1 MASGIVSYGVYI
13 PRFRIRVDEIARV
26 WGDGDDISDSLQV
39 FEKSVPDI
47 DEDAVTIAVEAARNA
62 LSRGRIDPGRIGA
75 IYAGSESHPYAV
87 KPTGTIVGQAISA
100 PSSFTTADFE
110 FACKAGTAAIQAC
123 LGLVGSGLIDLG
135 LAIGADVSQ
144 GAPGDMLE
152 YTAAA
157 GGAAYVIGSRDLVA
171 EIEGVYSFT
180 TDTPDFW
187 RREGMPYPEH
197 GGRFTGEPAYF
208 KHVTGASRGLMERLG
223 TRPEEY
229 DYAVFHQPNG
239 KFPARVARK
248 LGFSREQ
255 IEPGLVVPMIGN
267 TYSASSLIGLAA
279 TLDVASPGE
288 RIFMASFGSGAGS
301 DAFSILVTD
310 RIEEIRH
317 GAPSVRDLLCSAQ
330 YLDYAM
336 YAKHKGKL
344 RV

>member
-1 MASGIVSYGVYI
+1 MVSGIVSYGVYI

-26 WGDGDDISDSLQV
+26 WGDGDDISEGLRV
-39 FEKSVPDI
+39 FEKSVPDL
-47 DEDAVTIAVEAARNA
+47 DEDAVTIAVEAARSA
-62 LSRGRIDPGRIGA
+62 LKRADIDPKRIGA

-87 KPTGTIVGQAISA
+87 KPTGTIVGQAVCTS
-100 PSSFTTADFE
+100 SSFTAADFE

-123 LGLVGSGLIDLG
+123 LGLVTSNLIDLG
-135 LAIGADVSQ
+135 LAIGSDVSQ

-157 GGAAYVIGSRDLVA
+157 GGAAYLIGSRDLAA
-171 EIEGVYSFT
+171 EIEGFYSFT

-208 KHVTGASRGLMERLG
+208 KHVTSAAKGLMERMG
-223 TRPEEY
+223 TEPKDY

-239 KFPARVARK
+239 KFPVRVARM
-248 LGFSREQ
+248 LGFSKKQ
-255 IEPGLVVPMIGN
+255 IEPGLIVPMIGN
-267 TYSASSLIGLAA
+267 TYSASCLIGLAA
-279 TLDVASPGE
+279 TLDVARPGE
-288 RIFMASFGSGAGS
+288 RIFVTSFGSGAGS
-301 DAFSILVTD
+301 DAFSIRVLD
-310 RIEEIRH
+310 RIDDIRCK
-317 GAPSVRDLLCSAQ
+317 ALSVRDFIGNAE

-344 RV
+344 RI